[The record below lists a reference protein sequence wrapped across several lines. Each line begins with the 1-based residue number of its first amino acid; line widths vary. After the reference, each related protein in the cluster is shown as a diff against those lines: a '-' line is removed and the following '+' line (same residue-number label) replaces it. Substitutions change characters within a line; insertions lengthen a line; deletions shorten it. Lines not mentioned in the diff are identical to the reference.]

1 MMKSKAQIGLGIIT
15 ILLNLVACQSGSL
28 QKAGVW
34 KVDLRPVIQKETPI
48 SMAEDISGIEYIPL
62 ETTDSCLISN
72 ITGLIMDDESIFVQ
86 NGRTQQI
93 FQFTRQGQFVREVGK
108 VGEGPGE
115 YAPYTIEYLSLDSG
129 QKELYANRHGL
140 PGMVFSYDGEFLR
153 LDTAIAESVG
163 NRYFLQNGDCVLAGT
178 PMTPIGQSPW
188 LVALKSKSDQLLATK
203 TPFPAGVPMDACY
216 MKEIQ
221 FLPFQNSALAYTP
234 CNDTL
239 FRVSESGITPACILD
254 RSNGTDYCEKIAN
267 INELAKDNT
276 NTSST
281 IDVFTFFETPR
292 FFYFRVLLLT
302 ESNKGFFLRLNKESG
317 EILSQPVAQEFM
329 DISIGYSDANIIG
342 LENDFDGGIPF
353 APCFI
358 YKDRVCVQAVN
369 AETLAKLKDK
379 GYLKTPPAVLQ
390 LGEDD
395 NPLIIV
401 YTFKN

>member
-1 MMKSKAQIGLGIIT
+1 MKNETKVWLGISI
-15 ILLNLVACQSGSL
+15 ILLFLTSCQSGPL
-28 QKAGVW
+28 QKDGVW
-34 KVDLRPVIQKETPI
+34 NVDLRSAIQKEIPI
-48 SMAEDISGIEYIPL
+48 SMAEDVTGVEYIPL

-72 ITGLIMDDESIFVQ
+72 ITDLIMDDEYIFVQ

-93 FQFTRQGQFVREVGK
+93 LQFTRQGKFVREVGK

-115 YAPYTIEYLSLDSG
+115 YAPYTIEDISLDSG
-129 QKELYANRHGL
+129 QKELYAHRHGL
-140 PGMVFSYDGEFLR
+140 PGMVFSYAGEFLR
-153 LDTAIAESVG
+153 LDTAIVESVG
-163 NRYFLQNGDCVLAGT
+163 NRYLLKNGCCVLAGT
-178 PMTPIGQSPW
+178 PMTPIQQSPW

-203 TPFPAGVPMDACY
+203 APFPVQVPMDACY

-221 FLPFQNSALAYTP
+221 FVPFQNSALAYTP

-239 FRVSESGITPACILD
+239 FRVSESGITPACIFD
-254 RSNGTDYCEKIAN
+254 RSNGTDYCEKTAN

-292 FFYFRVLLLT
+292 YFYFRVLLLT
-302 ESNKGFFLRLNKESG
+302 ESNQGFFLRLDKESG
-317 EILSQPVAQEFM
+317 ELLSQPVAQEFM
-329 DISIGYSDANIIG
+329 DISIGYSDANVIG

-369 AETLAKLKDK
+369 AETLNKLKDK
-379 GYLKTPPAVLQ
+379 GCLKKYPAALE
-390 LGEDD
+390 LGADD
-395 NPLIIV
+395 NPLIMV